1 MDNDNGVKREAE
13 AVESAAEPKDEMD
26 PRQYPPGYQVVSDDD
41 EPKPHKFKYGFRDW
55 TLTALSPFIY
65 LGLGFLF
72 GWWMWGWIII
82 PVVAISNGKIKKRE
96 KWIALSPFVYLMLG
110 FLFGWWAWGWI
121 VIPVSAI
128 LFEGIYKKS

>member
-13 AVESAAEPKDEMD
+13 ATETADANETID
-26 PRQYPPGYQVVSDDD
+26 PRQYPPGYEVVSDDA
-41 EPKPHKFKYGFRDW
+41 EPKQWSFKYGFRDW
-55 TLTALSPFIY
+55 TLAALSPFIY
-65 LGLGFLF
+65 LALGFLF

-82 PVVAISNGKIKKRE
+82 PVAGIACGKIKKRE
-96 KWIALSPFVYLMLG
+96 KWIALSPFLYLMLG